1 MRLVRGTVNAVLM
14 VTLIKPVA
22 HLMVSRWRK
31 QVEESP
37 AAAMG
42 LPVQEMLESALLEEL
57 GATAVDPGAPAA
69 ETIELVEGRSFIRTL
84 LVVGALVALSTGA
97 AVAISRLIRRRRAQR
112 AEAGE
117 WVAVPVDAAE
127 EAVDDVAEESLI
139 G

>member
-14 VTLIKPVA
+14 VTLVKPVA

-57 GATAVDPGAPAA
+57 GATAVDPEAPAA
-69 ETIELVEGRSFIRTL
+69 ETIELVEGRSIIRTL
-84 LVVGALVALSTGA
+84 LVVGALVALSTGV
-97 AVAISRLIRRRRAQR
+97 AVAVSRLIRRRRAQG
-112 AEAGE
+112 AEADE

-127 EAVDDVAEESLI
+127 EAVDEVAEKSLI